1 MGIETARVGTG
12 IKRTKRRKPWTDRL
26 VPYLFV
32 APFLLAFIVFFLGPA
47 VYSLV
52 LSFFRY
58 KGYGTAKWI
67 GLWNYQAILRYK
79 VFWQGVS
86 NVFFYWIAHA
96 IPMMIIAFMLAV
108 LISSK
113 LVKHK
118 SVFKPI
124 VYMPQIVASV
134 ASALLFKN
142 FFGTRYGILN
152 SALGLTIP
160 WLDDMNL
167 ARWAVVIMLIWR
179 GTAYWFVIYLAGLTS
194 ISVEVVDAAIV
205 DGANAWQRMTRI
217 TIPLMRSSFLFA
229 FVIDGIVTLRL
240 YAEPNILGGKAGDLC
255 PAGMAPVLN
264 TLMINMRSGRF
275 GQASAVGW
283 LLFLVIAAVSF
294 VQYRLLR
301 SRKQEV

>member
-1 MGIETARVGTG
+1 MGIEAARTSAG
-12 IKRTKRRKPWTDRL
+12 IKRMKRRKSWADSL
-26 VPYLFV
+26 APYLFV
-32 APFLLAFIVFFLGPA
+32 APFLLAFVVFFLGPA

-58 KGYGTAKWI
+58 RGYGTAKWI
-67 GLWNYQAILRYK
+67 GLWNYQAILQYK

-86 NVFFYWIAHA
+86 NVFFYWVAHT

-113 LVKHK
+113 VVKHK

-124 VYMPQIVASV
+124 IYMPQIVAGV

-152 SALGLTIP
+152 SVLGLAIP
-160 WLDDMNL
+160 WLENMSL

-179 GTAYWFVIYLAGLTS
+179 GTGYWFVIYLAGLTS
-194 ISVEVVDAAIV
+194 IGVEVVDAAIV
-205 DGANAWQRMTRI
+205 DGANAWQRLTRI
-217 TIPLMRSSFLFA
+217 TIPLMRNSFMFA

-240 YAEPNILGGKAGDLC
+240 YAEPNILGGNAGDVC

-264 TLMINMRSGRF
+264 TMMINLRSGRF

-283 LLFLVIAAVSF
+283 LLFLMIAAVSY

-301 SRKQEV
+301 GRKQEA